1 MFPAEGPMSA
11 KVRGMSGLPTLA
23 PGFTRRILP
32 EGRGGAPGAPYDR
45 PKSNQMGWGPCG
57 AGGPFV
63 TVICP
68 AAKITNTFL
77 SEGLAATGLWALM
90 PPSCGHTGWGL
101 TLREGMER
109 GQGGQQ
115 AACHPRHAP
124 KAALEAEPTPNPP
137 TPVHLQPPLLGAL
150 WSWGAEPREHPQLCP
165 GHPST
170 CLLPQALAS

>member
-1 MFPAEGPMSA
+1 MTA
-11 KVRGMSGLPTLA
+11 KVRGTSGLPTLA
-23 PGFTRRILP
+23 PGFTRRVLP

-45 PKSNQMGWGPCG
+45 PKSNQMGWGPRG

-63 TVICP
+63 TIICP

-101 TLREGMER
+101 TLRAGMERGEGMER

-124 KAALEAEPTPNPP
+124 KSALEAEPTPNPP
-137 TPVHLQPPLLGAL
+137 TLVHLQPPLLGAV